1 MFDLGRWLSTF
12 HWISKII
19 FLFVKKIVCIPIL
32 TWFFVLKLLEQSSA
46 HKSHVILSNLQCS
59 EPSFEQ
65 QSLGMS
71 CFSKTVEIRNLFLFI
86 LTFEAAFWRFW
97 TYITRISQ
105 TVSKKARQFGSCC
118 HASGNSGVVN
128 KSPVIVLTKVNI
140 KIKMDHAKFLLKSSC
155 TKWISFKSWF

>member
-1 MFDLGRWLSTF
+1 MKGVHFHFLSLEIQRSVIHTGF
-12 HWISKII
+12 
-19 FLFVKKIVCIPIL
+19 CNYIL

-86 LTFEAAFWRFW
+86 LTFEAAFQRFW

-155 TKWISFKSWF
+155 TK

>member
-1 MFDLGRWLSTF
+1 M
-12 HWISKII
+12 
-19 FLFVKKIVCIPIL
+19 
-32 TWFFVLKLLEQSSA
+32 KLLEQSSA
-46 HKSHVILSNLQCS
+46 HKSHVIWSNLQCS

-86 LTFEAAFWRFW
+86 FTFEAAFWRFW

-105 TVSKKARQFGSCC
+105 TVAKKAKQFGSSC
-118 HASGNSGVVN
+118 HASGNFGDAN

-140 KIKMDHAKFLLKSSC
+140 KIK
-155 TKWISFKSWF
+155 WITQNSF

>member
-1 MFDLGRWLSTF
+1 
-12 HWISKII
+12 
-19 FLFVKKIVCIPIL
+19 
-32 TWFFVLKLLEQSSA
+32 
-46 HKSHVILSNLQCS
+46 
-59 EPSFEQ
+59 
-65 QSLGMS
+65 MS

-128 KSPVIVLTKVNI
+128 NSPVIVLTKVNI
-140 KIKMDHAKFLLKSSC
+140 KIKMDQAKFLLKSSC
-155 TKWISFKSWF
+155 TK

>member
-1 MFDLGRWLSTF
+1 MSHVTQVLTSSALTAYCSSGVYT
-12 HWISKII
+12 
-19 FLFVKKIVCIPIL
+19 L

-155 TKWISFKSWF
+155 TK

>member
-1 MFDLGRWLSTF
+1 
-12 HWISKII
+12 
-19 FLFVKKIVCIPIL
+19 
-32 TWFFVLKLLEQSSA
+32 
-46 HKSHVILSNLQCS
+46 
-59 EPSFEQ
+59 
-65 QSLGMS
+65 MS

-140 KIKMDHAKFLLKSSC
+140 KIKMDHAKFLIKSRSS
-155 TKWISFKSWF
+155 K

>member
-1 MFDLGRWLSTF
+1 MVFRFETFGAVFSTQ
-12 HWISKII
+12 
-19 FLFVKKIVCIPIL
+19 IPCNS
-32 TWFFVLKLLEQSSA
+32 VQSSIFRTKFWA
-46 HKSHVILSNLQCS
+46 SITWYVL
-59 EPSFEQ
+59 F
-65 QSLGMS
+65 
-71 CFSKTVEIRNLFLFI
+71 FYYIRNLFLFI

-140 KIKMDHAKFLLKSSC
+140 KIKMDQAKFLLKSSC